1 MAAVMKKM
9 SQITKHFGKLKS
21 FLLSKSTNQS
31 KIILVENDEIINDET
46 KVTET
51 LNSFFT
57 ETVLNLKTP
66 KYKTSSIVMDKNACH
81 RNSGSS

>member
-1 MAAVMKKM
+1 MTEYYEYYKNIMAAVMKKM

-57 ETVLNLKTP
+57 ETVLNL
-66 KYKTSSIVMDKNACH
+66 
-81 RNSGSS
+81 